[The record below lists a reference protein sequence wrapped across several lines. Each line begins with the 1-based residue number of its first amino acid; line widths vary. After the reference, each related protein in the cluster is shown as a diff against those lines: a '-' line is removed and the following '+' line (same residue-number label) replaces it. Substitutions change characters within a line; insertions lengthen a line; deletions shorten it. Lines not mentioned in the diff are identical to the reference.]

1 VYLCLLCDTDIP
13 SIKDKLEIDSILEK
27 ILFYHYYQLLHFSVL
42 SNCRSSTQG
51 WWVGASIQEG
61 FLTVDLAEC
70 AELPLKLWLAG
81 SSTLLGIIPIGSRY
95 RSRRSSPTADLKI
108 RRP

>member
-27 ILFYHYYQLLHFSVL
+27 ILFYHYYQLLHPSVL
-42 SNCRSSTQG
+42 SNRRSSTQG
-51 WWVGASIQEG
+51 QEG